1 MAYKILVVK
10 AEQDFVST
18 LNALIT
24 GYSKDLDISFVA
36 GRKEAMLELKNG
48 VFDRI
53 VTALKIPRIS
63 DGYLFL
69 SHVVKTFTHQ
79 RVIVVVDEINDEV
92 MRSINVLGVKQLF
105 SASNAKGIL
114 QTILEDSGL
123 IVVEKKSSTKDLD
136 VGQVSLDKI
145 KIALNWVMGPV
156 GNMIYSDAVAS
167 AGNQNDLSRIIDLIA
182 GEIGEEK
189 KIALFRDHLQLK

>member
-36 GRKEAMLELKNG
+36 GRKEAMLELKGG

-92 MRSINVLGVKQLF
+92 MRSIHVLGVKQLF
-105 SASNAKGIL
+105 SASNAKGVL
-114 QTILEDSGL
+114 QAILEDSGL
-123 IVVEKKSSTKDLD
+123 IAVERKSGTEDMD
-136 VGQVSLDKI
+136 VGQVTLDKI

-156 GNMIYSDAVAS
+156 GNMIFSDVVATV
-167 AGNQNDLSRIIDLIA
+167 GNQNDFSRIINLIS

-189 KIALFRDHLQLK
+189 KIALFREHLQK

>member
-24 GYSKDLDISFVA
+24 GYSKDLDFSFVA

-69 SHVVKTFTHQ
+69 SHAVKTFTQQ

-105 SASNAKGIL
+105 SAANAKGVL
-114 QTILEDSGL
+114 QAILEDSGL
-123 IVVEKKSSTKDLD
+123 IVVERKSSTKDMD
-136 VGQVSLDKI
+136 VGQVSVDKI

-156 GNMIYSDAVAS
+156 GNMIYSDVVATV
-167 AGNQNDLSRIIDLIA
+167 GNQNDLSRIINLIA

-189 KIALFRDHLQLK
+189 KIALFREHLQLQ